1 METTKVWKVT
11 KEDLSHLGGPMG
23 SEYTTTILTKLF
35 SEKEKA
41 IEWIKK
47 DMKKEKRE
55 EHFEKPTSRNKSL
68 KTSIHLYWDCLHVG
82 YSLDKDKVE
91 IE

>member
-1 METTKVWKVT
+1 METTEVWKVL
-11 KEDLSHLGGPMG
+11 KEDLTHLGGPMG
-23 SEYTTTILTKLF
+23 SEYTTPILTKLF
-35 SEKEKA
+35 SKKEKA

-47 DMKKEKRE
+47 DMKKEGRE
-55 EHFEKPTSRNKSL
+55 DSFEKPTSTNKSL
-68 KTSIHLYWDCLHVG
+68 KTSKHLYWDCLHVG